1 MIRNILAAAAI
12 GAAAAGA
19 QAAPVNLVGNG
30 ALDSSYTGGSYT
42 YNGVPASVAANYC
55 CGVPTTPG
63 TVSGWDGSFVSIAS
77 GSGPWNTPG
86 SLAHFD
92 AATQGGF
99 VAGIQ
104 ADGVL
109 EQTFTDLAAGTYLL
123 SWVDA
128 NRGAD
133 QNYAVS
139 FTGGG
144 VDYFG
149 STAFSTTS
157 SAGWKVERLVFTTSG
172 GAGVLSFAGGTIW
185 GRPSDATS
193 LIDNVQ
199 LSAVPEP
206 ASLLT
211 MSLATLGLLAWRRR
225 TRG

>member
-1 MIRNILAAAAI
+1 MIRNILAAAAL
-12 GAAAAGA
+12 GAVALGA
-19 QAAPVNLVGNG
+19 QAAPVNLVANG
-30 ALDSSYTGGSYT
+30 ALDSSYAGGSYT

-55 CGVPTTPG
+55 CSVPNTPG

-109 EQTFTDLAAGTYLL
+109 EQTLTNLAAGTYLL
-123 SWVDA
+123 TWLDA
-128 NRGAD
+128 NRGDD

-139 FTGGG
+139 FTGGT
-144 VDYFG
+144 VDYLGATSFG
-149 STAFSTTS
+149 TTD
-157 SAGWKVERLVFTTSG
+157 ATGWKAEQLVFTTTG
-172 GAGVLSFAGGTIW
+172 GSGVLSFTGGTIW
-185 GRPSDATS
+185 GPSDSTS

-199 LSAVPEP
+199 LMAVPEP
-206 ASLLT
+206 TSLL
-211 MSLATLGLLAWRRR
+211 MMALATLGLLAWRRR
-225 TRG
+225 SQV

>member
-1 MIRNILAAAAI
+1 MIKKILAAAAI
-12 GAAAAGA
+12 GAAAMAA
-19 QAAPVNLVGNG
+19 QATPANLVSNG

-42 YNGVPASVAANYC
+42 YNGVPASVATNYC

-77 GSGPWNTPG
+77 GSGPWNTPS

-109 EQTFTDLAAGTYLL
+109 EQTFTNLAAGSYLL

-133 QNYAVS
+133 QHYAVS
-139 FTGGG
+139 FTGDS

-149 STAFSTTS
+149 STAFSTTN
-157 SAGWKVERLVFTTSG
+157 SAGWKVEQLVFTTTG
-172 GAGVLSFAGGTIW
+172 GAGVLSFTGGTIF
-185 GRPSDATS
+185 GQSDSTS

-206 ASLLT
+206 ASLLM

-225 TRG
+225 SQL